1 MDSAPTSLIAA
12 KKVEGTDVF
21 NIGGDRIGSIRD
33 LMIDKQS
40 GQIAYAIM
48 AFGGF
53 MGIWDS
59 YHPVPWPLLR
69 YNINLG
75 GYVADI
81 KMSDLED
88 APSYP
93 TGTEP
98 AWGDAEYQRKIQQ
111 HYGVGQPWGPSGPL

>member
-1 MDSAPTSLIAA
+1 
-12 KKVEGTDVF
+12 
-21 NIGGDRIGSIRD
+21 
-33 LMIDKQS
+33 MIDKRS
-40 GQIAYAIM
+40 GRIAYAIM

-59 YHPVPWPLLR
+59 YHPVPWRLLR
-69 YNINLG
+69 YNTNLG

-93 TGTEP
+93 TATEP
-98 AWGDAEYQRKIQQ
+98 AWGDAEYERKIQE
-111 HYGVGQPWGPSGPL
+111 HYGVGQPWGPSGL